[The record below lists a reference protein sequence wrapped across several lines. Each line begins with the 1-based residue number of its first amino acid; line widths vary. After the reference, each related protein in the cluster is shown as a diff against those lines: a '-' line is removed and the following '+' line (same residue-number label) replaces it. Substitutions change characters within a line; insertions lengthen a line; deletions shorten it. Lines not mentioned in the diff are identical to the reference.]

1 MKQIAYGRVR
11 RKMEDG
17 YTQGKLKITN
27 LPKRTA
33 RNFKKMKLPFLHQEV
48 EVSTDLRDSND
59 ILDDPD
65 ALKERIAADGYLL
78 IRGLHDKAAVLTA
91 RRQILEKLAAKGMLA
106 PDTALM
112 DGIFNSA
119 YPEPTST
126 GSMGNKALT
135 QLPAFKAVVEGTPV
149 MDFFKHFLGGEAR
162 SFDFKWLRTA
172 GPGSGSPIHYDI
184 VFMGRGTQALYSCWT
199 PFGDVSLDMGPIVFC
214 LGSNRFDKVR
224 ATYGQSDVDRDMI
237 EGHFSD
243 DPLEIVEQF
252 GGHWATTTFSAGDV
266 IIFSMFLMHASL
278 VNTSDKIRITADTR
292 YQLASEPIDERW
304 VGEKPKGHYAWKQQD
319 AEIESLEA
327 SRQRW
332 GV

>member
-1 MKQIAYGRVR
+1 
-11 RKMEDG
+11 
-17 YTQGKLKITN
+17 
-27 LPKRTA
+27 
-33 RNFKKMKLPFLHQEV
+33 MKLPFLDQEV
-48 EVSTDLRDSND
+48 EVSVELRESND
-59 ILDDPD
+59 ILGDPD

-78 IRGLHDKAAVLTA
+78 IRGLHDKETVHRA
-91 RRQILEKLAAKGMLA
+91 RRRILEKLAAKRMIA
-106 PDTALM
+106 PETPLM
-112 DGIFNSA
+112 DGIFNRD

-135 QLPAFKAVVEGTPV
+135 QLPEFKAVVEGAPV
-149 MDFFKHFLGGEAR
+149 MGFFKRFLGGEAR
-162 SFDFKWLRTA
+162 TFDFKWLRTA

-184 VFMGRGTQALYSCWT
+184 VFMGRGTQDLYSCWT

-214 LGSNRFDKVR
+214 LGSNRFEKVR
-224 ATYGQSDVDRDMI
+224 ATYGQADVDRDMI

-243 DPLEIVEQF
+243 NPLEIVEKF

-304 VGEKPKGHYAWKQQD
+304 VGEEPKGHYAWKQENAQ
-319 AEIESLEA
+319 IESLET

>member
-1 MKQIAYGRVR
+1 
-11 RKMEDG
+11 
-17 YTQGKLKITN
+17 
-27 LPKRTA
+27 
-33 RNFKKMKLPFLHQEV
+33 MKLPFLHQEV
-48 EVSTDLRDSND
+48 EVSTELRESND
-59 ILDDPD
+59 ILDDSN

-78 IRGLHDKAAVLTA
+78 IRGLHDRNAVLTA
-91 RRQILEKLAAKGMLA
+91 RQQILERLAVKGMLA
-106 PDTALM
+106 PDTPLM
-112 DGIFNSA
+112 DGVFNSEF
-119 YPEPTST
+119 PEPTST

-135 QLPAFKAVVEGTPV
+135 QLPAFKAVVEGAPV
-149 MDFFKHFLGGEAR
+149 MDFFKHFLGGDAR
-162 SFDFKWLRTA
+162 TFDFKWLRTA

-184 VFMGRGTQALYSCWT
+184 VFMGRGTQDLYSCWT

-214 LGSNRFDKVR
+214 LGSNHFDRVR

-243 DPLEIVEQF
+243 NPLEIVEKF
-252 GGHWATTTFSAGDV
+252 GGHWATTTFSVGDV

-278 VNTSDKIRITADTR
+278 VNTSDKIRITADAR

-319 AEIESLEA
+319 AEIESLET

>member
-1 MKQIAYGRVR
+1 MSLNQLDKP
-11 RKMEDG
+11 
-17 YTQGKLKITN
+17 QGKLKI
-27 LPKRTA
+27 
-33 RNFKKMKLPFLHQEV
+33 LHQDV
-48 EVSTDLRDSND
+48 EVSTELRESND

-65 ALKERIAADGYLL
+65 ALKKRIAADGYLL
-78 IRGLHDKAAVLTA
+78 IRGLHDKDAVLAA
-91 RRQILEKLAAKGMLA
+91 RKQILEKLAAKGMIA
-106 PDTALM
+106 PETPLM
-112 DGIFNSA
+112 NGIFNPD

-135 QLPAFKAVVEGTPV
+135 QLPAFKAVVEGAPV
-149 MDFFKHFLGGEAR
+149 MRFFKRFLGGEAR
-162 SFDFKWLRTA
+162 TFDFKWLRTA

-184 VFMGRGTQALYSCWT
+184 VFMGRGTQELYSCWT

-214 LGSNRFDKVR
+214 LGSNRFEKVR
-224 ATYGQSDVDRDMI
+224 ATYGQADVDRDMI

-243 DPLEIVEQF
+243 DPLEIVEKF

-278 VNTSDKIRITADTR
+278 VNTSNKIRITADTR

-304 VGEKPKGHYAWKQQD
+304 IGEKPKGHYAWKQED
-319 AEIESLEA
+319 AEIESLET

>member
-1 MKQIAYGRVR
+1 
-11 RKMEDG
+11 
-17 YTQGKLKITN
+17 
-27 LPKRTA
+27 
-33 RNFKKMKLPFLHQEV
+33 MKLPFLHQEV

-78 IRGLHDKAAVLTA
+78 IRELHDKAAVLTA

-135 QLPAFKAVVEGTPV
+135 QLPAFKAVVEGAPV

-214 LGSNRFDKVR
+214 LGI
-224 ATYGQSDVDRDMI
+224 Q
-237 EGHFSD
+237 
-243 DPLEIVEQF
+243 PL
-252 GGHWATTTFSAGDV
+252 
-266 IIFSMFLMHASL
+266 
-278 VNTSDKIRITADTR
+278 
-292 YQLASEPIDERW
+292 
-304 VGEKPKGHYAWKQQD
+304 
-319 AEIESLEA
+319 
-327 SRQRW
+327 
-332 GV
+332 

>member
-1 MKQIAYGRVR
+1 
-11 RKMEDG
+11 
-17 YTQGKLKITN
+17 
-27 LPKRTA
+27 
-33 RNFKKMKLPFLHQEV
+33 MKLPFLHQEV

-78 IRGLHDKAAVLTA
+78 IRELHDKAAVLTA

-106 PDTALM
+106 PGTALM

-135 QLPAFKAVVEGTPV
+135 QLPAFKAVVEGAPV

-243 DPLEIVEQF
+243 DPLEIVEKF
-252 GGHWATTTFSAGDV
+252 GGHWATTAFSAGDV

-278 VNTSDKIRITADTR
+278 VNTSNKIRITADTR

-319 AEIESLEA
+319 AEIESLEQ

>member
-1 MKQIAYGRVR
+1 
-11 RKMEDG
+11 
-17 YTQGKLKITN
+17 
-27 LPKRTA
+27 
-33 RNFKKMKLPFLHQEV
+33 MKLPFLHQEV
-48 EVSTDLRDSND
+48 EVSTELRDSND
-59 ILDDPD
+59 MLNDPD
-65 ALKERIAADGYLL
+65 VLKERITADGYLL
-78 IRGLHDKAAVLTA
+78 IRGLHEKETVLTA
-91 RRQILEKLAAKGMLA
+91 RRQILEKLKTKGMLA
-106 PDTALM
+106 PNTPLM
-112 DGIFNSA
+112 DGIFNPE

-135 QLPAFKAVVEGTPV
+135 QLPAFKAVVEGAPV
-149 MDFFKHFLGGEAR
+149 MHFFKHFLGGEAR

-172 GPGSGSPIHYDI
+172 GPGSCSPIHYDI
-184 VFMGRGTQALYSCWT
+184 VFMGRGTQDLYSCWT

-243 DPLEIVEQF
+243 DPLEIIEKF

-278 VNTSDKIRITADTR
+278 VNTSNKIRITADTR

-304 VGEKPKGHYAWKQQD
+304 VGERPKGHYAWKQQD